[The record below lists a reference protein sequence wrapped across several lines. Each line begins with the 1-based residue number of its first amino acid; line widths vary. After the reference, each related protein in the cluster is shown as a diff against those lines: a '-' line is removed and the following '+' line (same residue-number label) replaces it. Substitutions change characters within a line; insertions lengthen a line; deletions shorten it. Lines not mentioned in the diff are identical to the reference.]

1 MRVEDSVRMFPLRQE
16 NHGVTLSAKRT
27 APLPLGGLDLRIAL
41 PEEVLSVSQKATD
54 KHPVYPH
61 LSATVL
67 LFQEPVEPVNLG
79 EIHKRLEARNLGDT
93 LNPKVNLS
101 LKAVH
106 LAKELHI
113 LKVLLIHGE
122 VPNHGE
128 NRNLGDKVLRLV
140 VVETGVLAQAKASA
154 VPTRCQTPKEST
166 PVTAGTEETLTASPE
181 A

>member
-1 MRVEDSVRMFPLRQE
+1 M
-16 NHGVTLSAKRT
+16 
-27 APLPLGGLDLRIAL
+27 PLPLRELDLRIAL
-41 PEEVLSVSQKATD
+41 TEEVLSVLRKATD
-54 KHPVYPH
+54 KHPVHPH
-61 LSATVL
+61 PSAIVL
-67 LFQEPVEPVNLG
+67 LFQEPVEPANLG

-93 LNPKVNLS
+93 LNLKVNLS

-106 LAKELHI
+106 SAKELHI

-140 VVETGVLAQAKASA
+140 VVETGVLAQAKVLA
-154 VPTRCQTPKEST
+154 VPIRCQTLKEST